1 MSHIVC
7 LVLYTLLLSVSL
19 SSLSLQAQRLL
30 LRSLILRSITRMAT
44 TCLIR
49 NTRPQDLKTYRKTHH
64 FMCTVGGRERE
75 RAYLCNTI
83 IFVYRR
89 VALFEGRDGEIH
101 LKNLSLHS
109 VTSEEEGT

>member
-1 MSHIVC
+1 
-7 LVLYTLLLSVSL
+7 
-19 SSLSLQAQRLL
+19 
-30 LRSLILRSITRMAT
+30 MAT

-49 NTRPQDLKTYRKTHH
+49 NTRPPDLKTYRETHL
-64 FMCTVGGRERE
+64 FMCTVGGREGGRE
-75 RAYLCNTI
+75 RKRAYLCNTI

>member
-1 MSHIVC
+1 
-7 LVLYTLLLSVSL
+7 
-19 SSLSLQAQRLL
+19 
-30 LRSLILRSITRMAT
+30 MAT

-49 NTRPQDLKTYRKTHH
+49 NTRPPDLKTYRKTRH
-64 FMCTVGGRERE
+64 FMCTIGGREGEGERE